1 MGSKSIGKRITIA
14 EHSEATTVII
24 DAKISKT
31 QQLSL
36 EMWFGGW
43 VGLGCLIAYG
53 AYTFSGN
60 ESTVYLICLAFWG
73 FFFVR
78 IAKVIAWRRIGREI
92 IRVSHKQLLIK
103 NAFNKRG
110 KDKFY
115 SINELSEF
123 KASKSNPTSFMQG
136 LDNSFWIIGGDT
148 IGFAFK
154 GKKHV
159 LGKQLKDSDALQLA
173 NYLNKSVARYSKKN

>member
-1 MGSKSIGKRITIA
+1 MGTKSIGKRITID
-14 EHSEATTVII
+14 EHLDATTIII
-24 DAKISKT
+24 DQKISKS
-31 QQLSL
+31 QQLSI

-43 VGLGCLIAYG
+43 VGLGCLIVHG
-53 AYTFSGN
+53 AYSFSGN

-78 IAKVIAWRRIGREI
+78 ILKVIVWRRIGREI
-92 IRVSHKQLLIK
+92 IRVSPKQLLIK

-115 SINELSEF
+115 SINDLSEF
-123 KASKSNPTSFMQG
+123 KARKVEATSFIGQ

-148 IGFAFK
+148 VDFTFK

-173 NYLNKSVARYSKKN
+173 KYLNKSLARYSKIS

>member
-1 MGSKSIGKRITIA
+1 MGTKSIGKRINIA
-14 EHSEATTVII
+14 EHSDATTIII
-24 DAKISKT
+24 DQKITKT

-43 VGLGCLIAYG
+43 VGLGCLIIYG

-92 IRVSHKQLLIK
+92 IRVSPKQLLIK
-103 NAFNKRG
+103 NAFNKKG

-115 SINELSEF
+115 SINDLSEF
-123 KASKSNPTSFMQG
+123 KARTGDPVSFMQG
-136 LDNSFWIIGGDT
+136 LDNSFWIIGGDKIDFT
-148 IGFAFK
+148 FR

-159 LGKQLKDSDALQLA
+159 LGKQLKDSDSLQLA
-173 NYLNKSVARYSKKN
+173 NYLNKLVARYSKQN